1 MTKKN
6 KLPIAKGSVA
16 PSAPSM
22 APGTVNDDM
31 KWKAEEALRTIERA
45 EMHKSDSALMKHV
58 SKLANDKMSALKK
71 ICK

>member
-1 MTKKN
+1 MAKKN

-45 EMHKSDSALMKHV
+45 EAHKSDPALMKHV
-58 SKLANDKMSALKK
+58 KVLAGDKMLAMQK